1 MEIRETPFVLIA
13 RVMVK
18 SGKVEEYMKIA
29 STVDE
34 AVEKTEPGML
44 FHHFDSDPS
53 NELKFVWTEIYKNDE
68 ALIFHI
74 NNPPVGEY
82 VEKHLELAESIEI
95 EIYGQLADD
104 TIDILT
110 QAWGEAK
117 IPFKLFKTTRVGYFR
132 QSIFD

>member
-1 MEIRETPFVLIA
+1 MDYFQTAIECNPKLIGPYINIGNIF
-13 RVMVK
+13 
-18 SGKVEEYMKIA
+18 S
-29 STVDE
+29 
-34 AVEKTEPGML
+34 KTE
-44 FHHFDSDPS
+44 
-53 NELKFVWTEIYKNDE
+53 KNDD

-132 QSIFD
+132 QSIFG

>member
-1 MEIRETPFVLIA
+1 M
-13 RVMVK
+13 
-18 SGKVEEYMKIA
+18 
-29 STVDE
+29 
-34 AVEKTEPGML
+34 
-44 FHHFDSDPS
+44 
-53 NELKFVWTEIYKNDE
+53 
-68 ALIFHI
+68 IFHI

-95 EIYGQLADD
+95 EIYGQLTDD

-132 QSIFD
+132 QSIFGLVQNQKS